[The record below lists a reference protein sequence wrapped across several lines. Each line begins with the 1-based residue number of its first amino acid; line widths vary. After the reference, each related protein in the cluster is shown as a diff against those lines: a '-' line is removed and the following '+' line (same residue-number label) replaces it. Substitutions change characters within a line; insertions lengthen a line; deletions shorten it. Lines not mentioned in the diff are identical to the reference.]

1 MFFAAF
7 SKPAA
12 PRRPTAHAAGLVTPT
27 ETTKDFNPRTDYT
40 ADEANS
46 GIGSV
51 KPTVNK
57 AATIA
62 GDDGPEN
69 AVETVKQTYR
79 DAKGAAQ
86 QNLGNIE
93 RQIREKPVQATLIA
107 AGVGFL
113 VAMLFTR

>member
-1 MFFAAF
+1 MSNA
-7 SKPAA
+7 AA
-12 PRRPTAHAAGLVTPT
+12 PRRPTAQAAGLVTPT
-27 ETTKDFNPRTDYT
+27 ETTEDFNPGSDYT
-40 ADEANS
+40 ADKAKS
-46 GIGSV
+46 GVGSA

-62 GDDGPEN
+62 GDGSEN
-69 AVETVKQTYR
+69 AVETVKQAYR

-113 VAMLFTR
+113 AAMLFTR